1 MGVLV
6 KVCINMYSWYGN
18 TFSGGGLGPV
28 GLTLNYTWHISQIAW
43 LLLEHWSP
51 EGANGSLL
59 LGDCLV
65 RILGGKKTGGLV
77 RDLWIFSYLPKSY
90 FMVDFEKICYNLP
103 GWDTYLIHRGGRI
116 SSQGC
121 LSSEPVRSWLISSF
135 FFGNFWETYEA
146 QILWLRCG

>member
-28 GLTLNYTWHISQIAW
+28 GLTLNHTWHRSQIAW

-51 EGANGSLL
+51 EGANGNLL

-65 RILGGKKTGGLV
+65 RILGLKQVAASKGFVNIFVSYQKLV
-77 RDLWIFSYLPKSY
+77 HGWILRKFVTTCRAGYSTS
-90 FMVDFEKICYNLP
+90 C
-103 GWDTYLIHRGGRI
+103 RGGRI

-121 LSSEPVRSWLISSF
+121 LSSEPDEELAYIKVF
-135 FFGNFWETYEA
+135 FWGNFWEIYEV